1 MTQTQFIMTGKST
14 KNMNFSN
21 MKADTRSY
29 KAQKGL
35 KPGTTIVECKVRG
48 RVVGNIVAC
57 NDNGTFLHISTAHFV
72 SNKFTPVDIQE
83 CVAVAKRSLKV
94 A

>member
-14 KNMNFSN
+14 KAMNGSN
-21 MKADTRSY
+21 TKTDTRSY
-29 KAQKGL
+29 KAVKGL
-35 KPGTTIVECKVRG
+35 KPGVTIVECKVRG

-57 NDNGTFLHISTAHFV
+57 NDNGTFTHISTAEFSV
-72 SNKFTPVDIQE
+72 GRFTRLDVQE
-83 CVAVAKRSLKV
+83 CVALAKKALKI

>member
-14 KNMNFSN
+14 KAMNGSN
-21 MKADTRSY
+21 TKTDTRSY
-29 KAQKGL
+29 KAMKGL
-35 KPGTTIVECKVRG
+35 KAGTTIVECKVRG

-57 NDNGTFLHISTAHFV
+57 NDNGKFLHISTANFA
-72 SNKFTPVDIQE
+72 NKFTPLDIQE